1 MTGGPNTCESFDKD
15 APNRLFFQRI
25 FGILNYV
32 WVLIYHIDAV
42 NGVIGILMFL
52 LLFLLWLIFNGRIAM
67 DVVIVGVLLCVVL
80 YFFCCKFL
88 GFSIKKDITIA
99 KELPLISIYAGN
111 LIWEV
116 IKASLAT
123 TKLVLGSKK
132 PQPALIKF
140 RTDLKTN
147 TARVLLAN
155 SITLTPGTIT
165 VDLTDD
171 EYVIHCLDKS
181 FGEGIDE
188 CSFVKYLRKMEEVAN
203 K

>member
-1 MTGGPNTCESFDKD
+1 
-15 APNRLFFQRI
+15 
-25 FGILNYV
+25 
-32 WVLIYHIDAV
+32 
-42 NGVIGILMFL
+42 MFL
-52 LLFLLWLIFNGRIAM
+52 SLFLLWLIFNGRITLEIT
-67 DVVIVGVLLCVVL
+67 IVGVLLCVVL

-88 GFSIKKDITIA
+88 GFSIKKDMTIV
-99 KELPLISIYAGN
+99 KEFPLICIYLGN

-123 TKLVLGSKK
+123 TKLIFSSKK
-132 PQPALIKF
+132 PEPALIKF
-140 RTDLKTN
+140 RTDLKTD

-171 EYVIHCLDKS
+171 EYLIHCLDRS
-181 FGEGIDE
+181 FGDGIDE
-188 CSFVKYLRKMEEVAN
+188 CSFVQYLRKMEEVAN